1 MASATTTIR
10 VVCFDL
16 GGVLVR
22 IGRSWTEVVAAAGFE
37 IRGDVASP
45 EAQSARHELMDLYAL
60 GKISEDEWAH
70 RSASALGDV
79 YTAEELKAIHQ
90 GWLVE
95 EYPGVVVLIDALN
108 QADVHTACL
117 SNTNHAHWVRMLH
130 HDGNGPLAGEPP
142 YPGIVRLRSHYASH
156 LLGLAKPDEAIYRAF
171 ERASGYRGDEVL
183 FFDDLAANVEAAR
196 NVGWTAERIDPDVE
210 TAPQLYEHLRRRRV
224 L

>member
-45 EAQSARHELMDLYAL
+45 EAQRARHELMDLYAL

-70 RSASALGDV
+70 RSAAALGGV

-90 GWLVE
+90 AWLVE
-95 EYPGVVVLIDALN
+95 EYPGVVALIDALN
-108 QADVHTACL
+108 RADVHTACL

-130 HDGNGPLAGEPP
+130 HDGNGPLAGEPA

-156 LLGLAKPDEAIYRAF
+156 LLGLAKPNEAIYRAF
-171 ERASGYRGDEVL
+171 ERASGYRGDEIL
-183 FFDDLAANVEAAR
+183 FFDDLPANVEAAR
-196 NVGWTAERIDPDVE
+196 SVGWTAERIDPEVD
-210 TAPQLYEHLRRRRV
+210 TAPQLHEHLRRRRV
-224 L
+224 F